1 MPLSG
6 ADLITPAP
14 PLQSVIYRISM
25 TRDFPRT
32 RRVGDQIQRELAELV
47 RDELKD
53 PRLGMTSISAVEVS
67 RDMSH
72 AKVYVSV
79 LGDEADAED
88 SVAVL
93 NNAAGFLRHRLG
105 KLLHIRMIPQLHF
118 YLDRSLE
125 EGARIGAL
133 INRANAATDD
143 DAADTD

>member
-1 MPLSG
+1 MPK
-6 ADLITPAP
+6 
-14 PLQSVIYRISM
+14 
-25 TRDFPRT
+25 DFPRT
-32 RRVGDQIQRELAELV
+32 RRVGDQIQRELAELM

-72 AKVYVSV
+72 AKVHVSV
-79 LGDEADAED
+79 LGDAEQAAE

-93 NNAAGFLRHRLG
+93 NGAAGFLRHKLG
-105 KLLHIRMIPQLHF
+105 KALHIRIIPRLHF

-133 INRANAATDD
+133 INRANAAIED
-143 DAADTD
+143 DAPDGE

>member
-1 MPLSG
+1 MP
-6 ADLITPAP
+6 
-14 PLQSVIYRISM
+14 
-25 TRDFPRT
+25 RDFPRT
-32 RRVGDQIQRELAELV
+32 RRVGDQIQRELAELM

-79 LGDEADAED
+79 LGDASSAEE

-93 NNAAGFLRHRLG
+93 NSASGFLRHKLG
-105 KLLHIRMIPQLHF
+105 KMLHIRMIPRLHF

-133 INRANAATDD
+133 INRANEPSED
-143 DAADTD
+143 DAADVD